1 MTDVIRP
8 DQIVTLALFLAVLG
22 LVWLV
27 VRLNRGG
34 LARRITG
41 ERRLRLAEVLPLS
54 PADRALIVE
63 ADGQSFLLV
72 RCRGAA
78 PLLHPLGQ
86 ACAEARPL
94 AQPQGD
100 AA

>member
-8 DQIVTLALFLAVLG
+8 EQIVTLALFLAVLG

-34 LARRITG
+34 LARRLSG
-41 ERRLRLAEVLPLS
+41 DRRLRLAEVLPLS
-54 PADRALIVE
+54 PTDRALIVE
-63 ADGQSFLLV
+63 ADGQAFLLL
-72 RCRGAA
+72 RCKGAA
-78 PLLHPLGQ
+78 PLIQPLGP
-86 ACAEARPL
+86 ARAEARPL
-94 AQPQGD
+94 VQPKGD